1 MKNCFLMIALSISL
15 HGFSEMTWVN
25 YLGNQSSTFICYSE
39 PHTLEEL
46 CQSIKQAAAKG
57 QTLRAIGN
65 GFSLSDIGC
74 TNGFLVNLRQLNQ
87 VLSIDSEK
95 KLVRV
100 EAGIT
105 MQALNEY
112 LASHDLALSNQAAI
126 AQITLGGALST
137 AVHGT
142 GHSGSLSSFIT
153 EIELLTADGT
163 VHKLS
168 KTSHP
173 DAFAAAT
180 VSLGSLGVIYAATL
194 QCESLFYLHSNVEIT
209 DIETV
214 VKNYKELNQ
223 SNDFFQF
230 SWNVATGQVVLSRW
244 NRCGPPKPQNSSD
257 DCVTGYKALTWHVID
272 DDDRDLFS
280 EVAVPINFLPKVL
293 IAIKGL
299 VKKFEAAGAKIA
311 DINIRFVEQDQDTL
325 LSPAFDGPVAYIA
338 FCILEQDKYLA
349 FYKEFEDV
357 MQQYQ
362 GRPHWGKI
370 NFLDHE
376 KVVNLYGRN
385 LQKFIAVKQRL
396 DPQGLFSNAFTKR
409 IFALSQG
416 VLLQPARPILG
427 QAF

>member
-74 TNGFLVNLRQLNQ
+74 TDGSLVSLKHLNQ
-87 VLSIDSEK
+87 VLFIDSEK

-112 LASHDLALSNQAAI
+112 LVSHDLALSNQAAI

-142 GHSGSLSSFIT
+142 GHSSSLSSFIT

-209 DIETV
+209 DIESV
-214 VKNYKELNQ
+214 AKNYMELNQ

-244 NRCGPPKPQNSSD
+244 NRCPPKLQNSSD
-257 DCVTGYKALTWHVID
+257 DCVIGYKALTWHVID
-272 DDDRDLFS
+272 DDDKDLFS

-311 DINIRFVEQDQDTL
+311 DINIRFVEQDQDAL

-396 DPQGLFSNAFTKR
+396 DPQGLFSNAFTNR
-409 IFALSQG
+409 IFALSQK
-416 VLLQPARPILG
+416 
-427 QAF
+427 